1 MNQKHNVY
9 FSLDPIPNGLSKD
22 GRSLGYKA
30 RMHPRETLDLR
41 TILEN
46 DDQCR
51 RVGPDM
57 LAHHLEMA
65 LNAVKREALRSG
77 SICRVGDFFTAEVN
91 VTGRFDGEDDRF
103 DPERGHGLAFS
114 LKLGKAFKA
123 LKPDEIGL
131 QPVNE
136 CRPRFA
142 RIGNALSLGV
152 ATARSNRLVH
162 GRDISIVGANLDF
175 LDGDE
180 ALWEVQLPGEL
191 DADRK
196 WIRGET
202 LTGRFEVLESDATRM
217 VVKWPADIPERA
229 IGRTLRFVLVSRAGN
244 PNAVSR
250 EVVRLWPIVAS

>member
-91 VTGRFDGEDDRF
+91 VTGRF
-103 DPERGHGLAFS
+103 
-114 LKLGKAFKA
+114 
-123 LKPDEIGL
+123 
-131 QPVNE
+131 
-136 CRPRFA
+136 
-142 RIGNALSLGV
+142 
-152 ATARSNRLVH
+152 
-162 GRDISIVGANLDF
+162 
-175 LDGDE
+175 
-180 ALWEVQLPGEL
+180 
-191 DADRK
+191 
-196 WIRGET
+196 
-202 LTGRFEVLESDATRM
+202 
-217 VVKWPADIPERA
+217 
-229 IGRTLRFVLVSRAGN
+229 VLVSRAGN